1 MSPHAPVTSPAPD
14 PSTAPTAPTAPSDPA
29 TGTDPTTVTDTT
41 GAPVP
46 AGPPPGPVADH
57 PGVRVAGLRRAFD
70 GRVVLDDVELT
81 IAPGEFVSLL
91 GASGSGK
98 STLLRAVGGLDPGV
112 EGRIEVPERTAVVF
126 QEHRLLPWER
136 VWRNVT
142 LGVTGGDLRRRA
154 VAALAEVGLQG
165 RADAWPGTLSGGES
179 QRVALA
185 RALVRTPQLLLL
197 DEPFGALD
205 ALTRLT
211 AQALVEDLW
220 AEHRPS
226 VLLVTHDVEEALLLS
241 DRALLLAEGRI
252 AAEFVVDIP
261 RPRPLDH
268 PRLVELRTQLLAGL
282 GVHGPGR
289 RGTSPG
295 HRDAGPVPDPGRH
308 DGGPDPVPDPAA
320 EPPDPHPATAPREHH
335 R

>member
-1 MSPHAPVTSPAPD
+1 MSPHAP
-14 PSTAPTAPTAPSDPA
+14 A
-29 TGTDPTTVTDTT
+29 TD
-41 GAPVP
+41 PVP
-46 AGPPPGPVADH
+46 ATESTGPALAADPVPPPARSIDH
-57 PGVRVAGLRRAFD
+57 SGVRVTGLRRAFD

-112 EGRIEVPERTAVVF
+112 DGRIEVPERTAIVF

-142 LGVTGGDLRRRA
+142 LGVGGGDLRRRA
-154 VAALAEVGLQG
+154 VAALAEVGLEG

-241 DRALLLAEGRI
+241 DRALLLANGRI
-252 AAEFVVDIP
+252 AAEFTVDIP

-268 PRLVELRTQLLAGL
+268 PRLVELRTELLAGL
-282 GVHGPGR
+282 GVHGPAR
-289 RGTSPG
+289 RGAD
-295 HRDAGPVPDPGRH
+295 R
-308 DGGPDPVPDPAA
+308 
-320 EPPDPHPATAPREHH
+320 ATEETATPRSATPPRENH